1 MTASSRRSDSKTT
14 SYDAPRTPISGRR
27 HRIRTARGEG
37 TASQDPPDAQGSPL
51 QDAVPADRL
60 ERVGGARR
68 VEAAPADQQPPDRP
82 SVQEDQPEEGP
93 AHGGSHQPKHPV
105 QRISPASANTRPIS
119 SISSV
124 AFESPKG
131 PRATRTR
138 SYPSATP
145 GHSARQASRSRR
157 RARLRATAPPTRFP
171 VTQAA
176 REGPGLGAT
185 YTITRSDLCGV
196 PSRRARRMAG
206 VSNES
211 DAESRSALLATA
223 AEDRPA
229 RARAHPGAEAV
240 SPLPPAS
247 ARLISA
253 LHEAN
258 KVTKESPEHVTRRS
272 PTVFHRRPRFGSPKV
287 AGI

>member
-1 MTASSRRSDSKTT
+1 MTASSHRPDSKTT

-27 HRIRTARGEG
+27 HRIRTARGKG
-37 TASQDPPDAQGSPL
+37 TASQDSPDAQSGPL
-51 QDAVPADRL
+51 HGAVRADRL
-60 ERVGGARR
+60 QRVGRARW
-68 VEAAPADQQPPDRP
+68 VEAASADQELTDRP
-82 SVQEDQPEEGP
+82 AVQEDERQEDP
-93 AHGGSHQPKHPV
+93 ADGGSHQPEHPV

-229 RARAHPGAEAV
+229 RARAHPGAETV
-240 SPLPPAS
+240 SLLPPAS

-253 LHEAN
+253 LHGG
-258 KVTKESPEHVTRRS
+258 K
-272 PTVFHRRPRFGSPKV
+272 
-287 AGI
+287 

>member
-1 MTASSRRSDSKTT
+1 MTASSSGPSSETL

-27 HRIRTARGEG
+27 HRIQTPRGEG
-37 TASQDPPDAQGSPL
+37 AASEHSPRAQRGAL
-51 QDAVPADRL
+51 QGTVGADRL
-60 ERVGGARR
+60 ERVGGARGM
-68 VEAAPADQQPPDRP
+68 ESTSPGQELAQGAAVDEHRREEDPAER
-82 SVQEDQPEEGP
+82 
-93 AHGGSHQPKHPV
+93 GSSHPYQPV

-145 GHSARQASRSRR
+145 GQSARQASRSRR

-176 REGPGLGAT
+176 REGPGRGAT
-185 YTITRSDLCGV
+185 YTTTRSDLYV
-196 PSRRARRMAG
+196 FPSRRARRMAG
-206 VSNES
+206 ASNDS

-229 RARAHPGAEAV
+229 RARAHPGAEPV
-240 SPLPPAS
+240 SLLPPAS
-247 ARLISA
+247 AWLISA
-253 LHEAN
+253 LHGG
-258 KVTKESPEHVTRRS
+258 K
-272 PTVFHRRPRFGSPKV
+272 
-287 AGI
+287 